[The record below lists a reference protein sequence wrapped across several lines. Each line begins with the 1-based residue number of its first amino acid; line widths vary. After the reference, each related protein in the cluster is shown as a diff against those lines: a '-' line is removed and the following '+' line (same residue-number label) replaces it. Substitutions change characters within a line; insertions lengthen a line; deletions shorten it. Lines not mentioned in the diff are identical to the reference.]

1 MNRKTKKMMKTILI
15 SICTLLL
22 SSVMFAKEHLP
33 TKEEYKAFLKTKTL
47 VVMDVNPMS
56 DFNFKIKEVME
67 SVWTLTEFEFIS
79 NAEFEDKRNDPAYS
93 FLLTTVAT
101 FDVDKT
107 KARYNFLSLLLGESD
122 TQVRDLPDL
131 CSLPLSYLRVED
143 TSYAYKLEAFIRF
156 IQDHVTLMNERP
168 ELIKANAFKYY
179 NNNVKSLNGKTLYL
193 VKEDLTAE
201 VNSIGKI
208 KSVYPYDVKIVSQD
222 EVEAAIERRDSKVV
236 FMHKVGPEGTKYK
249 ARCYKILIGA
259 DSSTFYYFDYHMV
272 NAKNRDGLLEK
283 DLKKM
288 AS

>member
-1 MNRKTKKMMKTILI
+1 MMKTLI
-15 SICTLLL
+15 STVCCLL
-22 SSVMFAKEHLP
+22 VFTVAFGKEHLP
-33 TKEEYKAFLKTKTL
+33 TKEEYKAFLNTKTL

-56 DFNFKIKEVME
+56 DFNFKIQEVME

-101 FDVDKT
+101 FDADKT

-143 TSYAYKLEAFIRF
+143 SSYAYKLEAFVRF
-156 IQDHVTLMNERP
+156 IQDHVQLMNERP

-179 NNNVKSLNGKTLYL
+179 NNNVKSLVDKTLYL
-193 VKEDLTAE
+193 VKEDLAPEINT
-201 VNSIGKI
+201 IGKI
-208 KSVYPYDVKIVSQD
+208 KSIYPYDVKIVSQD
-222 EVEAAIERRDSKVV
+222 DVESAIERKDNQVV

-259 DSSTFYYFDYHMV
+259 DSSNFYYFDYHMV
-272 NAKNRDGLLEK
+272 NKKNRDGLLDK

-288 AS
+288 GS

>member
-1 MNRKTKKMMKTILI
+1 MKNLLMLFSGLILAI
-15 SICTLLL
+15 TVS
-22 SSVMFAKEHLP
+22 AKEHLP
-33 TKEEYKAFLKTKTL
+33 THEEYKAFLNTKTL

-67 SVWTLTEFEFIS
+67 SVWTLTDFEFIS
-79 NAEFEDKRNDPAYS
+79 NDEFEDKRNDPSYS

-101 FDVDKT
+101 FDADKT

-156 IQDHVTLMNERP
+156 IQDHVQLMNKRP

-179 NNNVKSLNGKTLYL
+179 NSNVKSLVGKTLYL
-193 VKEDLTAE
+193 VKSDLTPE
-201 VNSIGKI
+201 VNTISKLKSI
-208 KSVYPYDVKIVSQD
+208 YPYDVKIVTQD
-222 EVEAAIERRDSKVV
+222 EVEDAIERKDDTVV

-259 DSSTFYYFDYHMV
+259 DSSAFYYFDYHMV
-272 NAKNRDGLLEK
+272 NKKNRDGLLEK

>member
-1 MNRKTKKMMKTILI
+1 MKKTFL
-15 SICTLLL
+15 SVICTLLL
-22 SSVMFAKEHLP
+22 VSGVSAKEHLP
-33 TKEEYKAFLKTKTL
+33 TKEEYQAFLNTKTL

-67 SVWTLTEFEFIS
+67 SVWTLTDFEFIS
-79 NAEFEDKRNDPAYS
+79 NEEFEDKRNDPAYS

-101 FDVDKT
+101 FDADKT
-107 KARYNFLSLLLGESD
+107 KARYNFLSLLLGETDSE
-122 TQVRDLPDL
+122 VRDLPDL
-131 CSLPLSYLRVED
+131 CSLPLSYVRVED

-156 IQDHVTLMNERP
+156 IQDHVKLMLERP

-179 NNNVKSLNGKTLYL
+179 NNNVKSLAGKTLYL
-193 VKEDLTAE
+193 VEEDLAPEINTIAR
-201 VNSIGKI
+201 I
-208 KSVYPYDVKIVSQD
+208 KSIYPYDVKIVSQK
-222 EVEAAIERRDSKVV
+222 EVEEAIERKDDKVV

-259 DSSTFYYFDYHMV
+259 DSSNFYYFDYHMV
-272 NAKNRDGLLEK
+272 NVKYRDGLLDK